1 MKTAGADR
9 NRRLIT
15 AGAGTA
21 LALVMGLAL
30 LAGFRLATQI
40 RSSITDLQTASE
52 LQTYPGVLTQQ
63 LTALRE
69 RLETREYTGQAHAE
83 LAGTVEHFND
93 DIQRLAKRDGAPQL
107 RRALRMWQEYSPVLA
122 PVIAFSGEPYVDTDS
137 GSSLSESGEMYYTN
151 VRQAQLLAKQNVTQ
165 LHRLLATVSRSLETQ
180 TSSAAARLRALL
192 SGGVLAAL
200 ALAAAAAYLQLTRA
214 RHEHAAREAQEQT
227 RDILK
232 TVREGFFL
240 LDADYR
246 IGAVW
251 SEALTRIFGRNDFA
265 GLSFEK
271 LLEDRVPP
279 NTLATA
285 MKYIKLLWGDRA
297 HENLMK
303 SINPLGQLE
312 ISMDNGR
319 GGKETRYLQFDFHR
333 VAGPKGVKHVLCS
346 VGDIT
351 SNVLL
356 ARELQEAQENANAQV
371 DMMVGMLHVDPLQ
384 LGSFLD
390 TTDAGLQLINSI
402 LKEPARTDAE
412 FRKKLGGLFR
422 ELHSI
427 KGEAS
432 ALNLMSIAQR
442 VHHLEDMVSELKKK
456 AELSGNDF
464 LPMVLKLDE
473 LLAHLRGVREMAAR
487 LTALKSEPHSGERPA
502 TKAGPGGL
510 PPGMASGTAR
520 TRSGEDISPTVQALA
535 EKLAEDHRKP
545 FKLTLSGL
553 TEVPAGY
560 VATVKDC
567 IIQMLRNSAVH
578 GIEPRETRRAL
589 AKSEVGAVR
598 VNFRRSSEGYE
609 LVFEDDGAGI
619 SPQALKDA
627 AVRKNIVTADEA
639 ALMDTRAAMA
649 LIFRPGFSTQ
659 EEVTMDAGRGVG
671 MDVVA
676 RTVYG
681 LGGKIGV
688 STNPGRFTRFK
699 IVLPALAASSSAVA

>member
-1 MKTAGADR
+1 MKTTGADR
-9 NRRLIT
+9 SRRLIT

-21 LALVMGLAL
+21 LALAMGLAL

-40 RSSITDLQTASE
+40 RSSITELQTASE

-69 RLETREYTGQAHAE
+69 RLETREYTGQAHGE
-83 LAGTVEHFND
+83 LAGTVQHFND
-93 DIQRLAKRDGAPQL
+93 DIQLLAKRDGLGSPQL

-137 GSSLSESGEMYYTN
+137 GSSLSEGGQMYYTN
-151 VRQAQLLAKQNVTQ
+151 VRQAQLLAKQNVNQ
-165 LHRLLATVSRSLETQ
+165 LHRLLAAVTRSLETQ
-180 TSSAAARLRALL
+180 SLSAAARLRALL

-200 ALAAAAAYLQLTRA
+200 VLAAAAAYLQLTRA
-214 RHEHAAREAQEQT
+214 RHERAAREAQEQT

-240 LDADYR
+240 LDADYK
-246 IGAVW
+246 IGSVW
-251 SEALTRIFGRNDFA
+251 SEALTRIFGRKDFA

-271 LLEDRVPP
+271 LLQDRVPP

-333 VAGPKGVKHVLCS
+333 VSGPKGVRHVLCS

-390 TTDAGLQLINSI
+390 TTDTGLQLINSI

-442 VHHLEDMVSELKKK
+442 VHHLEDMVSELKKR

-487 LTALKSEPHSGERPA
+487 LTALKEPGA
-502 TKAGPGGL
+502 TQG
-510 PPGMASGTAR
+510 AR
-520 TRSGEDISPTVQALA
+520 TATSGPRTPIGHGRPGEDISPTLQALA
-535 EKLAEDHRKP
+535 EKLAKEHHKP

-553 TEVPAGY
+553 AEVPAAY

-567 IIQMLRNSAVH
+567 IIQMLRNAAVH
-578 GIEPRETRRAL
+578 GLEPSEARRAR
-589 AKSEVGAVR
+589 AKSDVGAVR
-598 VNFRRSSEGYE
+598 VEFRRASEGYE

-627 AVRKNIVTADEA
+627 AVRKNIITADEA
-639 ALMDTRAAMA
+639 ATMDTRATMA

-699 IVLPALAASSSAVA
+699 IVLPAAEAASSAVA